1 MLLLLISSAVM
12 YTIYRYKLYKRLE
25 VERFRL
31 RVSRDLHDDIG
42 STLSSINILAKS
54 SLSRQPREQE
64 VDNLLLHEIQRQSQK
79 MLDAMDDL
87 IWNTKP
93 GHDSVESLTVRIRE
107 YGSEVLEAS
116 AISFTLDCPESL
128 NNMKLTMEQRKNIY
142 LIFKEALNNLAKYSC
157 STHAKIDFQSAKN
170 LLIMTIHDDGV
181 GVSKLPGKNGNGLE
195 NMKARAAEM
204 KAQLE
209 IISYKGSGTTI
220 RLELPV

>member
-1 MLLLLISSAVM
+1 MLLLLISAAVM
-12 YTIYRYKLYKRLE
+12 YAIYRYKLYKRLE

-54 SLSRQPREQE
+54 SLSRRSREQE
-64 VDNLLLHEIQRQSQK
+64 DDNLLHKIQRQSQK

-93 GHDSVESLTVRIRE
+93 GHDSVESLTVRMRE

-170 LLIMTIHDDGV
+170 LLIMTIQDDGV
-181 GVSKLPGKNGNGLE
+181 GVNKLPGKNGNGLE

-204 KAQLE
+204 KARLD